1 MTRKAKIEDI
11 AQVLAIYNANI
22 DAGTASFEEE
32 PFTYEEGMEWFLEH
46 QGNYPLWVFES
57 EGNIRGFATLS
68 RYGHRR
74 ETAYRCAEVSIYV
87 DQQVQGQ
94 GVGSRLMDTLIE
106 EAKALPKIDQLI
118 SLITKG
124 NQGSIALHEKKG
136 FRYMGELTNVAQ
148 KYGHRLG
155 LVFYQR
161 NVE

>member
-46 QGNYPLWVFES
+46 QG
-57 EGNIRGFATLS
+57 
-68 RYGHRR
+68 
-74 ETAYRCAEVSIYV
+74 
-87 DQQVQGQ
+87 
-94 GVGSRLMDTLIE
+94 
-106 EAKALPKIDQLI
+106 
-118 SLITKG
+118 
-124 NQGSIALHEKKG
+124 SIALHEKKG